1 MPMRRPLKR
10 NRLNAY
16 AASAPRIVEK
26 RAVAPAMITELSTQ
40 LRYGASALPPP
51 LVSTLLCS
59 RLPKLCNV
67 TWVGITCAPESE
79 LSRLNADETT
89 NTTGNRAT
97 TTAPSASRCRHQLPL
112 KLTLN
117 GRCVVAL
124 ARAAACAAA
133 VGVSSDSPVVK
144 PGPPVLSSG

>member
-89 NTTGNRAT
+89 KTTGKRAIAT
-97 TTAPSASRCRHQLPL
+97 PASASGGRRQLPL
-112 KLTLN
+112 KPTVN
-117 GRCVVAL
+117 GRRVL
-124 ARAAACAAA
+124 APA
-133 VGVSSDSPVVK
+133 
-144 PGPPVLSSG
+144 